1 MHEVKLREATP
12 NEERKG
18 RGLVGVTVV
27 GSRGAVKN
35 LLPATKKWRRKGATL
50 L

>member
-1 MHEVKLREATP
+1 MHEVKLGEATP
-12 NEERKG
+12 NEEERKG
-18 RGLVGVTVV
+18 RALTVV